1 MLQPTLLSSS
11 WEGQVFYKNEGHK
24 QSKMFTA
31 VDQLPQTARKKLE
44 TSWASVFYEEFF
56 RLLDEEV
63 FSVLYSEKKLYV
75 VKWFRTQSVVF

>member
-1 MLQPTLLSSS
+1 MLQPMLLSSS

-24 QSKMFTA
+24 QSKKFTA

-44 TSWASVFYEEFF
+44 TSWAPVFYEEFF

-63 FSVLYSEKKLYV
+63 YDRVMPILTYGNALTGNRS
-75 VKWFRTQSVVF
+75 